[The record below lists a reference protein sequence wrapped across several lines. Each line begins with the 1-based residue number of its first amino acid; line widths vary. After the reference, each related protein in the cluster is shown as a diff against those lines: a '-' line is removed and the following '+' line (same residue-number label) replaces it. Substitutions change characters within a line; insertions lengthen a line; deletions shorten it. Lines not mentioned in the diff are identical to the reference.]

1 MTDREA
7 FEQELRKTYPFAK
20 NFVGADGKYIGH
32 MELLWKFWQ
41 TALAYAR
48 PEGYRLVPVAPTVEM
63 INAGMRPG
71 IGFYET
77 GEITEEM
84 AEGCYRA
91 MIAAAPPGKEGEG
104 NPERDI
110 CYTGATLLDAAMRCF
125 VASKFGDTV
134 EE

>member
-48 PEGYRLVPVAPTVEM
+48 PEGYKLVPVEPTDEM
-63 INAGMRPG
+63 IKAGDTVAVIHR
-71 IGFYET
+71 EW
-77 GEITEEM
+77 GEDIYIENTD
-84 AEGCYRA
+84 AVYRA
-91 MIAAAPPGKEGEG
+91 MIAAAPPAPPTAGEGE
-104 NPERDI
+104 
-110 CYTGATLLDAAMRCF
+110 
-125 VASKFGDTV
+125 
-134 EE
+134 